1 MSARRNNGKQG
12 NAALWIILVIFALG
26 NPIFGI
32 FFLLVAGF
40 VWYAKKNL
48 AAKDADPDQPAQ
60 RQRPTEA
67 QRRQNASSAA
77 SPSAFRPKKKAAVST
92 PVRTP
97 SRPTRPSAQQHDHIP
112 SICLDQKAR
121 LEQLETLKK
130 AGLYSNEEYKAKRE
144 EILRSKG

>member
-12 NAALWIILVIFALG
+12 NAALWVILAIFVLG
-26 NPIFGI
+26 NPILGI
-32 FFLLVAGF
+32 FFLLVAGL
-40 VWYAKKNL
+40 VWYAKKNFVT
-48 AAKDADPDQPAQ
+48 KDADPDQPAQ
-60 RQRPTEA
+60 R
-67 QRRQNASSAA
+67 RQTVSSAVT
-77 SPSAFRPKKKAAVST
+77 PTVLKPKKKPAVST

-130 AGLYSNEEYKAKRE
+130 AGLYSNEEYRAKRE

>member
-32 FFLLVAGF
+32 FFLIVAGF

-77 SPSAFRPKKKAAVST
+77 SPSAFRTKKKAAVST

-130 AGLYSNEEYKAKRE
+130 AGLYSNEEYRAKRE
-144 EILRSKG
+144 EILRS

>member
-12 NAALWIILVIFALG
+12 NAALWVILAIFVLG
-26 NPIFGI
+26 NPILGI
-32 FFLLVAGF
+32 FFLVVAGL
-40 VWYAKKNL
+40 VWYAKKNFVT
-48 AAKDADPDQPAQ
+48 KDAEPDQPAQ
-60 RQRPTEA
+60 QQQPTEA
-67 QRRQNASSAA
+67 QRRQTVSSAA
-77 SPSAFRPKKKAAVST
+77 HPSPLRPKKKPAVST

-130 AGLYSNEEYKAKRE
+130 AGLYSNEEYRAKRE
-144 EILRSKG
+144 EILRS

>member
-12 NAALWIILVIFALG
+12 NAALWVILAIFALG
-26 NPIFGI
+26 NPILGI
-32 FFLLVAGF
+32 FFLRVAGF
-40 VWYAKKNL
+40 VWYAKKKFVT
-48 AAKDADPDQPAQ
+48 KDAEPDQPAQ

-67 QRRQNASSAA
+67 QRRQTVSSAVT
-77 SPSAFRPKKKAAVST
+77 PTVLKPKKKPAVPT

-144 EILRSKG
+144 EILRS

>member
-1 MSARRNNGKQG
+1 MSAHRNNGKQG
-12 NAALWIILVIFALG
+12 NAALWVILVIFALG
-26 NPIFGI
+26 NPILGI

-40 VWYAKKNL
+40 VWYAKKNFVT
-48 AAKDADPDQPAQ
+48 KDAEPDQPTQ

-67 QRRQNASSAA
+67 QRRQTVSSAVT
-77 SPSAFRPKKKAAVST
+77 PTVLKPKKKPAVPT

>member
-32 FFLLVAGF
+32 FFLIVAGF

-67 QRRQNASSAA
+67 QRRQNTSSAA
-77 SPSAFRPKKKAAVST
+77 SPSAFRQKKKAAVST

-130 AGLYSNEEYKAKRE
+130 AGLYSNEEYRAKRE

>member
-32 FFLLVAGF
+32 FFLIVAGF

-77 SPSAFRPKKKAAVST
+77 SPAAFRPKKKATVST

-97 SRPTRPSAQQHDHIP
+97 SRPTHPSAQQHDHIP

-130 AGLYSNEEYKAKRE
+130 AGLYSNEEYRAKRE
-144 EILRSKG
+144 EILRS